1 MEENRVNTLSDCLF
15 TLASS
20 LNSVLDRLDLLT
32 DRIQQLYELHQDLI
46 SQNQEAFKFAREDFL
61 RRLIEAEVEKHR
73 KQQGSNKQSN
83 QRRIN
88 FGSDIVRKA
97 KKS

>member
-1 MEENRVNTLSDCLF
+1 MEENRINKLSDCLF
-15 TLASS
+15 TLVSS